1 MTMTTGTRTVTVLNG
16 PNLNLLGEREPS
28 RYGTTTLADVEAL
41 CRQAAAEL
49 GLDLDFRQTNHEGGL
64 VDAVHEV
71 RATTVGLVVNAAAYS
86 HTSVAL
92 RDALVTVQAPVVE
105 VHLTNVHAR
114 EEFRHTSHV
123 APVAAAVIAGC
134 GSQGYAFAIQHVAA
148 LHARSAEVHRV
159 VA

>member
-1 MTMTTGTRTVTVLNG
+1 MTMASGTRTVTVLNG
-16 PNLNLLGEREPS
+16 PNLNLLGEREPA

-71 RATTVGLVVNAAAYS
+71 RATTAGLVVNAAAYS

-114 EEFRHTSHV
+114 EEFRHASHV

-134 GSQGYAFAIQHVAA
+134 GPQGYAFAIQHVAA
-148 LHARSAEVHRV
+148 LHARSVEVHRV